1 MHEFYLSL
9 EHIIE
14 SIPLFFIK
22 FSWVRSIKSN
32 QIHKNLPYENE
43 CRMLDGQYMIIMDRN
58 ISEKQIYDL
67 KIGSYILDQET
78 ISK

>member
-1 MHEFYLSL
+1 M
-9 EHIIE
+9 
-14 SIPLFFIK
+14 
-22 FSWVRSIKSN
+22 RSIKSN

-78 ISK
+78 ISKEDRNILSVEIKT